1 MIHNNSNNTK
11 LFVYHLWNNVS
22 RDFLTKVVKEKT
34 ISSLEVIKPEK
45 TDELKSLSY
54 WKLDKKLI
62 LAPNPFRYFSS

>member
-1 MIHNNSNNTK
+1 MIHNNSMNTK

-54 WKLDKKLI
+54 
-62 LAPNPFRYFSS
+62 